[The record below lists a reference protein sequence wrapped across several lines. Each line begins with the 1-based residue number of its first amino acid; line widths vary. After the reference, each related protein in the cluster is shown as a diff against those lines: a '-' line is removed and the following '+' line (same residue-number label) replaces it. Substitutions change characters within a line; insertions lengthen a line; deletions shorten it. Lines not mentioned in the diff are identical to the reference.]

1 MEKLIKSVLDKY
13 NTKRKKISNVELAHL
28 IVAHMKVGIDGKK
41 GWYLNLNSLD
51 GQHTQAEEFIGEF
64 GVIK

>member
-1 MEKLIKSVLDKY
+1 MEKLIKNVLDKY
-13 NTKRKKISNVELAHL
+13 NTGRKTITNIELARL

-51 GQHTQAEEFIGEF
+51 GEYEQAEEFIEEF
-64 GVIK
+64 GG

>member
-1 MEKLIKSVLDKY
+1 MEKLIQQVLDRY
-13 NTKRKKISNVELAHL
+13 NSRRKKITNMELSRL

-51 GQHTQAEEFIGEF
+51 GQHELAEEFIEEF
-64 GVIK
+64 GK